1 MLSYTFHFSSCIIGP
16 SIEFVYFR
24 KFINKEEEYKNI
36 PFNACLIFTLKQ
48 LGLWLVYSAIHILG
62 NIFIPLEY
70 FMSDDYIQISFI
82 YKLFSLYILGILLR
96 SRYYSCWTLNRAS
109 MSFCGITYNN
119 TKIEKDSKI
128 IGDFFEK
135 APNFEISTVELEPN
149 VKKKLT
155 VIYLIKLLINNNL
168 LIIKYRNGI

>member
-82 YKLFSLYILGILLR
+82 L
-96 SRYYSCWTLNRAS
+96 
-109 MSFCGITYNN
+109 M
-119 TKIEKDSKI
+119 
-128 IGDFFEK
+128 
-135 APNFEISTVELEPN
+135 
-149 VKKKLT
+149 
-155 VIYLIKLLINNNL
+155 
-168 LIIKYRNGI
+168 